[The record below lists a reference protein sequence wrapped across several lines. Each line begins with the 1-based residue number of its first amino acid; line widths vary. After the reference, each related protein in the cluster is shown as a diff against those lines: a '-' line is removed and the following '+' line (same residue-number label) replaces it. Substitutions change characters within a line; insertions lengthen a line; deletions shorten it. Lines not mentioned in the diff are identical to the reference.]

1 MNYKEFKDILMNH
14 CLVGGLYISKD
25 NNRIYLRLNFDY
37 LIFIFD
43 ARNHSTDTPGF
54 KYRLK
59 YRLSDCDTEEF
70 SEKIVSFDEELLK
83 KCIKIANKWIL
94 KRKKNI
100 IGRRKSNLERDF
112 DDRYSSKIS

>member
-1 MNYKEFKDILMNH
+1 MDYQEFKDKLMNY

-25 NNRIYLRLNFDY
+25 NNGIYLKLNFDY
-37 LIFIFD
+37 LIFSFD
-43 ARNHSTDTPGF
+43 VRNLPTDTPGF
-54 KYRLK
+54 KYRL
-59 YRLSDCDTEEF
+59 SDCNTEEF

-83 KCIKIANKWIL
+83 KCLTIANKWII

-112 DDRYSSKIS
+112 D